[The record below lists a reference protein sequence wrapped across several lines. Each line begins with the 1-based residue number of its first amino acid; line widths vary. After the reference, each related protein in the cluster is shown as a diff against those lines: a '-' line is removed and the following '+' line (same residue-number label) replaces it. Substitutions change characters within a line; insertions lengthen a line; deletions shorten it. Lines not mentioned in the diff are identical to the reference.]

1 MQIFF
6 PMKKLFPLSI
16 FLLPFFLSNTFAQ
29 TDLRVSNPKAGFP
42 IAIPRACDSGG
53 GAPYDSKIPEVI
65 RKDLELSGFF
75 SVLPESSYVESAGK
89 CNVPNGVQ
97 FSDWSVIGADVLIK
111 ANITSVGSTVRA
123 ELYLFDVQ
131 QQKAVLGKRYE
142 ADTRDFSRLAHRF
155 ANEVIRYFTG
165 TPGIFGSRIVFV
177 SKVGRF
183 KELFE
188 MDLDGSNLR
197 QLTRE
202 RGLAVSPSFHPNGSA
217 VIYTSFRLRKPELFL
232 LPLAGGAPRQITNRD
247 GLEISAKYLK
257 DGSGIIASASFDGNS
272 NIVIFDELGRIVR
285 KVTNGGFIDV
295 SPTLAPD
302 GNRFAFVSN
311 RAGGPQIYVMSL
323 SGGEAKRLSFTG
335 SNYCTSPSWSPNG
348 DKIAFSC
355 MAGGNQLFIANSDG
369 TNALQVTFAGNNED
383 PAFSPDGRYV
393 LFSSTM
399 AGGRSLML
407 LPLHS
412 GQPRAISSTGG
423 EDSMPTWGPLE

>member
-1 MQIFF
+1 
-6 PMKKLFPLSI
+6 MKKHFPLSI
-16 FLLPFFLSNTFAQ
+16 FFLLFFLSTAVAQ
-29 TDLRVSNPKAGFP
+29 TDLRISNPKAGFP
-42 IAIPRACDSGG
+42 IAIPRACDTG
-53 GAPYDSKIPEVI
+53 GASPYDAKIPEMI

-75 SVLPESSYVESAGK
+75 SVLPESGYVESPGK
-89 CNVPNGVQ
+89 CNLPNGVQ
-97 FSDWSVIGADVLIK
+97 FSDWSVIGADVLVK
-111 ANITSVGSTVRA
+111 ANVTSIGNTVRA

-142 ADTRDFSRLAHRF
+142 ADARDFSRLAHRF
-155 ANEVIRYFTG
+155 ANEIIRYFTG
-165 TPGIFGSRIVFV
+165 TAGIFGSRIVFV

-202 RGLAVSPSFHPNGSA
+202 RGLAISPSFHPNGSS
-217 VIYTSFRLRKPELFL
+217 VIYTSYRLRKPELFL
-232 LPLAGGAPRQITNRD
+232 LPLSGGAPRQITNRE
-247 GLEISAKYLK
+247 GLEIGAKYLK
-257 DGSGIIASASFDGNS
+257 DGSGIIASASFEGNS

-285 KVTNGGFIDV
+285 KVTSGGFIDV
-295 SPTLAPD
+295 SPTLSPD
-302 GNRFAFVSN
+302 KNRFAFVSN

-323 SGGEAKRLSFTG
+323 SGGEAKRISFTG
-335 SNYCTSPSWSPNG
+335 SNYCTSPSWSPSG

-399 AGGRSLML
+399 AGGGRRSLML

-412 GQPRAISSTGG
+412 GQPRAISASGS
-423 EDSMPTWGPLE
+423 EDSMPSWGSLE